1 MDNMQCCGIEPF
13 FDGKEADKDFA
24 AYRKKGPVKTTRMLI
39 DALKADGV
47 QGSTLLDIGGG
58 VGAIQ
63 HELLKA
69 GAASA
74 VSIEAATAYMEA
86 ARDEA
91 DRQGVADRL
100 VQRHGNFVAMAQELE
115 EADIVTLDRVVCC
128 YDDMEGLVGL
138 SLEKA
143 RGCTPWS
150 TRGTRGPPR
159 LCCGSRIYTTGYAG
173 VPSAS
178 FSIRRRPSIGWSRA
192 MGSSSNSTR
201 RRGYGTWRSTVGQ
214 GHRPR
219 DYELI
224 SKVADGGSAESRL
237 FGTLVGDWG

>member
-1 MDNMQCCGIEPF
+1 MDNMQCCGIERF

-69 GAASA
+69 GASSA
-74 VSIEAATAYMEA
+74 VSIEAATAYIEA
-86 ARDEA
+86 ARVEA

-100 VQRHGNFVAMAQELE
+100 VHRHGDFVAMAKELE
-115 EADIVTLDRVVCC
+115 QADIVTLDRVVCC

-143 RGCTPWS
+143 RG
-150 TRGTRGPPR
+150 
-159 LCCGSRIYTTGYAG
+159 LYAL
-173 VPSAS
+173 V
-178 FSIRRRPSIGWSRA
+178 
-192 MGSSSNSTR
+192 
-201 RRGYGTWRSTVGQ
+201 Y
-214 GHRPR
+214 PR
-219 DYELI
+219 DTWPARVVLWFANIYYRLRRCPFRIFLHSTAAIDRLVRSHGFELKFHQKTRI
-224 SKVADGGSAESRL
+224 WHVAVYGRAGSPAS
-237 FGTLVGDWG
+237 